1 MTNSEA
7 GGFAADPAP
16 AALTVR
22 AGLGRVVASPEFEGS
37 PRLQRFLVHVVDAAL
52 AARPADL
59 RAYAIAVDVFDRATD
74 FDPQSD
80 SLVRVEAGRLR
91 QKLTTYYAGSGKD
104 DPLRISL
111 PKGGYAPRF
120 ETRTAPAARAEI
132 PPSPPPLQ
140 RSRKWLGGAV
150 GLALV
155 LLVATG
161 GLLVHLWRAPV
172 ETAPAP
178 TDTATVR
185 QLDPAL
191 AVLPFEAL
199 DADPATAAITAMVA
213 RGLSKLITADL
224 VRFRQFFVLA
234 GRSAAAL
241 VAGDGD
247 PIARAFANGL
257 DYVVD
262 GTVRRDGA
270 TLLVTTSLI
279 ATRDGQTVWTA
290 RFERPADAGD
300 VLALE
305 AEIAGAIATAVA
317 QPYGVLS
324 RQLSRAADRAA
335 LPASLDSYACILAA
349 DRYYASY
356 AMADFDA
363 ARSCLE
369 ATLAREPTYAH
380 AWAYLAYL
388 HLDERRYG
396 YARDPLGRELETA
409 EAAARR
415 AVSLEPD
422 NALALRALAAVLF
435 TQGDLDGFRRHAER
449 SLELNPNDSD
459 ALADLGGKLAY
470 SGDWE
475 RGLAMRRRAMAL
487 NPAHPDSY
495 HFLFVFDAY
504 RRGDDAAAMAILE
517 QIRLPDFLMT
527 RLLRAAVLG
536 RLGPPEPAALA
547 VEDLLALQPEAAAM
561 AGDYFAYW
569 NLAPALIEALLLGLD
584 RAGLKVG

>member
-7 GGFAADPAP
+7 DDVAAVPAP
-16 AALTVR
+16 VAEAVRAALD
-22 AGLGRVVASPEFEGS
+22 RVVSSPEFAGS
-37 PRLQRFLVHVVDAAL
+37 PRLQRFLAHVVDAAL
-52 AARPADL
+52 ADRPADL
-59 RAYAIAVDVFDRATD
+59 RAYPIAVDVFDRATD
-74 FDPQSD
+74 FDPQTD

-104 DPLRISL
+104 DPVRISL

-120 ETRTAPAARAEI
+120 ETRTAAAACAEI
-132 PPSPPPLQ
+132 LPSPRPLQ
-140 RSRKWLGGAV
+140 HKRKWLGGAV
-150 GLALV
+150 GLALG
-155 LLVATG
+155 LLVAIG
-161 GLLVHLWRAPV
+161 GWLVHLGRAPV
-172 ETAPAP
+172 ETAPTPA
-178 TDTATVR
+178 DTAAVR

-199 DADPATAAITAMVA
+199 DPDPATAALTATVA

-234 GRSAAAL
+234 GRSATAL

-247 PIARAFANGL
+247 PIARAFADGL

-262 GTVRRDGA
+262 GAVRRDGA
-270 TLLVTTSLI
+270 TWLVTASLI
-279 ATRDGQTVWTA
+279 ATRDGQTVWTE
-290 RFERPADAGD
+290 RFERPAEAGD
-300 VLALE
+300 ILDLE

-324 RQLSRAADRAA
+324 RQLSRAAHHAA
-335 LPASLDSYACILAA
+335 LPASLESYACILEA

-356 AMADFDA
+356 AMADFEA

-369 ATLAREPTYAH
+369 ATLAREPDYAH

-388 HLDERRYG
+388 HLDEHRYG

-409 EAAARR
+409 EATARR

-422 NALALRALAAVLF
+422 NALAQRALAAVLF
-435 TQGDLDGFRRHAER
+435 TKGDLDGFRRHAER
-449 SLELNPNDSD
+449 SLQLNPNDSD

-470 SGDWE
+470 AGEWE
-475 RGLAMRRRAMAL
+475 QGLAMRRRAMAL

-495 HFLFVFDAY
+495 HFPFVFDAF
-504 RRGDDAAAMAILE
+504 RRGDDRAAMAILE

-536 RLGPPEPAALA
+536 RLGPPEAAAEA
-547 VEDLLALQPEAAAM
+547 VQDLLALQPGAAAM

-569 NLAPALIEALLLGLD
+569 NLAPELIDDLLEGLE